1 MTDRRRNGAARRGA
15 QARRL
20 DAEEGGGAH
29 IGPIAITPMTVLLV
43 IALVGSFAYLL
54 YALTVR
60 DASQIPLMAAGLFV
74 LGGVF
79 VASAGVGL
87 VATWR
92 SSIGG
97 RDGRALAH
105 ALVGGVACLAAA
117 GCFALAII
125 LGIVNS

>member
-1 MTDRRRNGAARRGA
+1 MTDPRRSGAARRGA

-20 DAEEGGGAH
+20 DAEEGGAH

-74 LGGVF
+74 LGSVF
-79 VASAGVGL
+79 VAIAGVGL

-125 LGIVNS
+125 LGMVNK

>member
-1 MTDRRRNGAARRGA
+1 MTDPRRSGAARRGA

-29 IGPIAITPMTVLLV
+29 LGPIAITPMSVLLV

-79 VASAGVGL
+79 VAIAGVGL

-125 LGIVNS
+125 LGMVNR

>member
-1 MTDRRRNGAARRGA
+1 MGS
-15 QARRL
+15 
-20 DAEEGGGAH
+20 GAH
-29 IGPIAITPMTVLLV
+29 LGPIAITPMSVLLV

-74 LGGVF
+74 LGAVF
-79 VASAGVGL
+79 VAIAGVGL

-125 LGIVNS
+125 LGMVNT